1 MPIDKKFLN
10 LFIKVTERAAIG
22 AFKFIGKKD
31 KIAADKG
38 AVDPMR
44 RELNKINMDGTVV
57 IGEGEMDEAPML
69 YIGEKLGTLNGPKFD
84 IAVDPLEG
92 TKFTANGQPNAFS
105 VLAISEHACLLSAPD
120 TYMEKIVIGANLPK
134 NLMDIDYGVKKNI
147 KLLAEAKNK
156 NISEINAC
164 VLKRPRH
171 DKIVEELEE
180 MNVNINYITDGDI
193 AGALSVIGDKPKNDI
208 YYSTGG
214 GPEGVIV
221 AAALSCYGGQI
232 QGRLVLNEDEKIRAK
247 KLGIKD
253 FNKKY
258 NIDDMVKGDVIFC
271 ATGVTSGDLA
281 VGVKDLGNEF
291 EVNTFALHKSQN
303 IIKTISNIYNK
314 WIHFL

>member
-1 MPIDKKFLN
+1 MPIDKKFLK
-10 LFIKVTERAAIG
+10 LFTKVTEKAAIG
-22 AFKFIGKKD
+22 ASKFIGKKD
-31 KIAADKG
+31 KIGADKG

-44 RELNKINMDGTVV
+44 KELNKINMEGTVV

-92 TKFTANGQPNAFS
+92 TKFTANGEPNAFS
-105 VLAISEHACLLSAPD
+105 VLAISEKGCLLSAPD
-120 TYMEKIVIGANLPK
+120 TYMEKIVIGSNLPN
-134 NLMDIDYGVKKNI
+134 NLMDIDNDVEKNI
-147 KLLAEAKNK
+147 KLLPEAKSK
-156 NISEINAC
+156 NISDINAC

-171 DKIVEELEE
+171 DNIVKELTKL
-180 MNVNINYITDGDI
+180 NVKINYITDGDI

-232 QGRLVLNEDEKIRAK
+232 QGRLVLNDEEKIRAK
-247 KLGIKD
+247 KLGITN

-258 NIDDMVKGDVIFC
+258 NINDMVKGDVIFC
-271 ATGVTSGDLA
+271 ASGVTSGDLA
-281 VGVKDLGNEF
+281 NGVKDLGNKF
-291 EVNTFALHKSQN
+291 EVNSFVLHKSQN
-303 IIKTISNIYNK
+303 TIMSVKNIYNK
-314 WIHFL
+314 

>member
-1 MPIDKKFLN
+1 MAIDKKFLK
-10 LFIKVTERAAIG
+10 LFIKVTEKAAIG
-22 AFKFIGKKD
+22 ASKFIGKKD

-44 RELNKINMDGTVV
+44 RELNKINMKGTVV

-69 YIGEKLGTLNGPKFD
+69 YIGEKLGTLNGPDFD

-105 VLAISEHACLLSAPD
+105 VLAISEKGCLLSAPD
-120 TYMEKIVIGANLPK
+120 TYMEKIVIGSNLPK

-147 KLLAEAKNK
+147 KLLSEAKNK
-156 NISEINAC
+156 KISDLNAC

-171 DKIVEELEE
+171 DKIVRELEK
-180 MNVNINYITDGDI
+180 MSVNINYITDGDI
-193 AGALSVIGDKPKNDI
+193 AGALSVIGNNPKNDI

-232 QGRLVLNEDEKIRAK
+232 QGRLVLDEDEKIRAK

-271 ATGVTSGDLA
+271 ATGVTSGDIA
-281 VGVKDLGNEF
+281 SGVKDLGNEF

-303 IIKTISNIYNK
+303 IIKSITNIYNK
-314 WIHFL
+314 

>member
-1 MPIDKKFLN
+1 MSIDRKFLN
-10 LFIKVTERAAIG
+10 LFTKVTEKAAIG
-22 AFKFIGKKD
+22 ASKFIGKKD

-44 RELNKINMDGTVV
+44 RELNKINMVGTVV

-92 TKFTANGQPNAFS
+92 TKFTANAQPNAFS
-105 VLAISEHACLLSAPD
+105 VLAISEKGGFLSAPD
-120 TYMEKIVIGANLPK
+120 TYMEKIVIGSNLPK
-134 NLMDIDYGVKKNI
+134 NLMDIDYGVEKNI
-147 KLLAEAKNK
+147 KLLANAKNK
-156 NISEINAC
+156 KISELNAC

-171 DKIVEELEE
+171 DNIVKELNKL
-180 MNVNINYITDGDI
+180 NVNINYITDGDI
-193 AGALSVIGDKPKNDI
+193 AGALSVIGDNPKNDI

-232 QGRLVLNEDEKIRAK
+232 QGRLVLNEDEKVRAK
-247 KLGIKD
+247 KLGITNFD
-253 FNKKY
+253 KKY
-258 NIDDMVKGDVIFC
+258 NIDDMVKGDVMFC

-281 VGVKDLGNEF
+281 KGVKDLGNEY

-303 IIKTISNIYNK
+303 TIKTVTNIYNK
-314 WIHFL
+314 

>member
-1 MPIDKKFLN
+1 MPIDPKYLN
-10 LFIKVTERAAIG
+10 LFMKATEKGAIG
-22 AFKFIGKKD
+22 AYKFIGKGD

-44 RELNKINMDGTVV
+44 EVLNKIDMEGTVV

-92 TKFTANGQPNAFS
+92 TKFTANNEPNAFS
-105 VLAISEHACLLSAPD
+105 VLAITQKGDLLSAPD
-120 TYMEKIVIGANLPK
+120 TYMEKIAIGSNLPK
-134 NLMDIDYGVKKNI
+134 NLLDLDNSVETNI
-147 KLLAEAKNK
+147 KLLAKAKNK
-156 NISEINAC
+156 DVSELKAC

-171 DKIVEELEE
+171 KKIVEELTK
-180 MNVNINYITDGDI
+180 MSVKINYITDGDI
-193 AGALSVIGDKPKNDI
+193 AGALSVIGNEPKNDI

-232 QGRLVLNEDEKIRAK
+232 QGRLVLDDQEKIRAK
-247 KLGIKD
+247 KLGIID
-253 FNKKY
+253 FKKKY
-258 NIDDMVKGDVIFC
+258 NIDEMVKGDVIFC

-281 VGVKDLGNEF
+281 NGVENLGNKYK
-291 EVNTFALHKSQN
+291 VSTFVLHKSQK
-303 IIKTISNIYNK
+303 IIKTITNFYNK
-314 WIHFL
+314 

>member
-1 MPIDKKFLN
+1 MSIDPKYLN
-10 LFIKVTERAAIG
+10 LFIKATEQAAIG
-22 AFKFIGKKD
+22 ASRFVGKQD
-31 KIAADKG
+31 KIAADKA

-44 RELNKINMDGTVV
+44 KELNKINMEGTVV

-69 YIGEKLGTLNGPKFD
+69 YIGEKLGTLKGPKFD

-92 TKFTANGQPNAFS
+92 TKFTANNQPNAFS
-105 VLAISEHACLLSAPD
+105 VIAIAKQGELLSAPD
-120 TYMEKIVIGANLPK
+120 TYMEKIAIGANLPK
-134 NLMDIDYGVKKNI
+134 NLLDLDNGVEKNI
-147 KLLAEAKNK
+147 NLLANAKK
-156 NISEINAC
+156 KRISEINAC

-171 DKIVEELEE
+171 DHIVEALTKIG
-180 MNVNINYITDGDI
+180 VKINYITDGDI
-193 AGALSVIGDKPKNDI
+193 AGALTVIGKNPKNDI

-232 QGRLVLNEDEKIRAK
+232 QGRLILDDNEKGRAK

-258 NIDDMVKGDVIFC
+258 NIDEMIKGDVIFC
-271 ATGVTSGDLA
+271 ASGVTNGDLA
-281 VGVKDLGNEF
+281 KGVENLGNEYK
-291 EVNTFALHKSQN
+291 VTTFALHRDQK

-314 WIHFL
+314 

>member
-22 AFKFIGKKD
+22 ASKFIGQKD

-44 RELNKINMDGTVV
+44 RELNKINMEGTVV

-105 VLAISEHACLLSAPD
+105 VLAISEKGCLLSAPD
-120 TYMEKIVIGANLPK
+120 TYMEKIVIGSNLPK
-134 NLMDIDYGVKKNI
+134 NLMDLDNGVKKNI
-147 KLLAEAKNK
+147 TLLAEAKNK
-156 NISEINAC
+156 KISDIQAC

-171 DKIVEELEE
+171 DIIIKELNE
-180 MNVNINYITDGDI
+180 MNVKINFISDGDI

-232 QGRLVLNEDEKIRAK
+232 QGRLVLNEDEKVRAK
-247 KLGIKD
+247 KLGISD
-253 FNKKY
+253 FNRKY
-258 NIDDMVKGDVIFC
+258 NISDMVKGDVIFC
-271 ATGVTSGDLA
+271 ATGVTNGDLA
-281 VGVKDLGNEF
+281 KGVKDLGNEY
-291 EVNTFALHKSQN
+291 EVNTFVLHKRQN
-303 IIKTISNIYNK
+303 TIKLITNIYNK
-314 WIHFL
+314 

>member
-1 MPIDKKFLN
+1 MSIDKKFLK
-10 LFIKVTERAAIG
+10 LFTKVTEKAAIG
-22 AFKFIGKKD
+22 ASKFIGMND

-44 RELNKINMDGTVV
+44 KELNKINMEGTVV

-92 TKFTANGQPNAFS
+92 TKFTANGQANAFS
-105 VLAISEHACLLSAPD
+105 VLAISEKGGLLSAPD
-120 TYMEKIVIGANLPK
+120 TYMEKIVIGSGLPK
-134 NLMDIDYGVKKNI
+134 NLTDLDNGVEKNI
-147 KLLAEAKNK
+147 KLLAEAKSK
-156 NISEINAC
+156 KISDLQAC
-164 VLKRPRH
+164 VLKRARH
-171 DKIVEELEE
+171 NNIVNELTKL
-180 MNVNINYITDGDI
+180 NVKINYITDGDI

-232 QGRLVLNEDEKIRAK
+232 QGRLILNEEEKMRAK
-247 KLGIKD
+247 KLGITD
-253 FNKKY
+253 FSKKY
-258 NIDDMVKGDVIFC
+258 NIDDMIKGDVIFC

-281 VGVKDLGNEF
+281 KGVKDLGNEY
-291 EVNTFALHKSQN
+291 EVNTFVLHKSQ
-303 IIKTISNIYNK
+303 KTIKSIINIYNK
-314 WIHFL
+314 

>member
-1 MPIDKKFLN
+1 MSIDPKYLN
-10 LFIKVTERAAIG
+10 LFIKATEKGAIG
-22 AFKFIGKKD
+22 ASKFIGSND

-44 RELNKINMDGTVV
+44 RELNKINMEGTVV

-69 YIGEKLGTLNGPKFD
+69 YIGEKLGTLKGPKFD

-92 TKFTANGQPNAFS
+92 TNFTANNQPNAFS
-105 VLAISEHACLLSAPD
+105 VLAIAKKGDLLSAPD
-120 TYMEKIVIGANLPK
+120 TYMEKIVVGPNLPK
-134 NLMDIDYGVKKNI
+134 NLLDLDNSVEMKINI
-147 KLLAEAKNK
+147 LAEAKKKK
-156 NISEINAC
+156 NSELKAC

-171 DKIVEELEE
+171 NHIVDELTK
-180 MNVNINYITDGDI
+180 MNVKINYITDGDI

-232 QGRLVLNEDEKIRAK
+232 QGRLLLNDDEKIRAK
-247 KLGIKD
+247 KLGITN

-258 NIDDMVKGDVIFC
+258 NIDELVKGDVIFC
-271 ATGVTSGDLA
+271 ATGVTDGDLA
-281 VGVKDLGNEF
+281 KGVEDLGNEYK
-291 EVNTFALHKSQN
+291 VTTFALHRSQK

-314 WIHFL
+314 

>member
-1 MPIDKKFLN
+1 MAIDKKFLN

-22 AFKFIGKKD
+22 ASKFIGKKD

-92 TKFTANGQPNAFS
+92 TKFTARGEPNAFS
-105 VLAISEHACLLSAPD
+105 VLAISEKGGLLSAPD
-120 TYMEKIVIGANLPK
+120 SYMEKIVIGSNLPK
-134 NLMDIDYGVKKNI
+134 NLMDIDNGIEKNL
-147 KLLAEAKNK
+147 KLLADAKNK
-156 NISEINAC
+156 KISELNAC

-171 DKIVEELEE
+171 DHIVKELNKLKVKI
-180 MNVNINYITDGDI
+180 NFITDGDI
-193 AGALSVIGDKPKNDI
+193 AGALSVIGENPKNDI

-214 GPEGVIV
+214 APEGVVV

-232 QGRLVLNEDEKIRAK
+232 QGRLVLDEEEKVRAK
-247 KLGIKD
+247 KLGITD
-253 FNKKY
+253 FNRKY

-281 VGVKDLGNEF
+281 KGVKDLGNEF
-291 EVNTFALHKSQN
+291 EVNTFALHKNQK
-303 IIKTISNIYNK
+303 IIKSITNIYNK
-314 WIHFL
+314 

>member
-1 MPIDKKFLN
+1 MSIDPKYLN
-10 LFIKVTERAAIG
+10 LFVKATERGAIG
-22 AFKFIGKKD
+22 ASKFIGKLD

-44 RELNKINMDGTVV
+44 SELNKINMEGTVV

-92 TKFTANGQPNAFS
+92 TNFTANNQPNAFS
-105 VLAISEHACLLSAPD
+105 VLAIASKGDLLSAPD
-120 TYMEKIVIGANLPK
+120 TYMEKIAIGANLPK
-134 NLMDIDYGVKKNI
+134 NLLDLDNGVKKNI
-147 KLLAEAKNK
+147 ELLADAKK
-156 NISEINAC
+156 KKISELRAC

-171 DKIVEELEE
+171 EHIVNELKKL
-180 MNVNINYITDGDI
+180 NVKINYITDGDI
-193 AGALSVIGDKPKNDI
+193 AGALSVIGEEPKNDI

-232 QGRLVLNEDEKIRAK
+232 QGRLILDDDEKIRAK
-247 KLGIKD
+247 KLGITD

-258 NIDDMVKGDVIFC
+258 NIDEMVKGDVIFC

-281 VGVKDLGNEF
+281 KGVEDLGNEF
-291 EVNTFALHKSQN
+291 KVTTFALHKSQK
-303 IIKTISNIYNK
+303 IIRTISNIYNK
-314 WIHFL
+314 